1 MTTIIVIIRMTR
13 LCYPLGKVPINH
25 DIIRNKVNMFSE
37 NSLSRPKDNNAY
49 FRSPTHILSITSP
62 PPAFIELILLIL
74 PNLGKYYHHHY
85 HHHHYHTPP
94 HHDPLV
100 LAFLFLPPAC
110 LPSDFFTDYFPSIT
124 SSPSSS
130 PPPTLSIGTPSK

>member
-1 MTTIIVIIRMTR
+1 
-13 LCYPLGKVPINH
+13 
-25 DIIRNKVNMFSE
+25 MFSE
-37 NSLSRPKDNNAY
+37 NSLSRRKDNNAY
-49 FRSPTHILSITSP
+49 FRSSTHTLSITSP

-74 PNLGKYYHHHY
+74 PNLGKDYHNHY
-85 HHHHYHTPP
+85 HHRYHTPP

-130 PPPTLSIGTPSK
+130 PPAITSSPSSPPTISRNSIKAKFSSAVEKYHSDFHLHLG